1 MTTAPAVYTAISHVQ
16 AALAKEGI
24 AKGRRNQQQGF
35 AFRGIDDVYSAIA
48 SLLPAHG
55 LTVIPR
61 MIARECDAR
70 ATKSGGTMFYVTV
83 EAEFDFVATADG
95 SHHTARTFGE
105 ASDSGD
111 KATNKAMS
119 AAMKYA
125 VLMTFTVP
133 TEGDNDADAHT
144 PEPVEPEP
152 ALPQVDPA
160 DFALRWDRMLAL
172 SDTLQALT
180 KLREDT
186 AAERAAVKVA
196 DAEMNARI
204 NAAYKA
210 RQQALLAQSIT
221 QAG

>member
-1 MTTAPAVYTAISHVQ
+1 MSAPAVYAAISAVQ
-16 AALAKEGI
+16 AALAKHGI
-24 AKGRRNQQQGF
+24 AKGRQNAQQGF

-55 LTVIPR
+55 LCIIPR
-61 MIARECDAR
+61 MIGRETDAR
-70 ATKSGGTMFYVTV
+70 PTRNGGVLYYVTV

-95 SHHTARTFGE
+95 SKHTARTFGE

-144 PEPVEPEP
+144 PPETVP
-152 ALPQVDPA
+152 IDAA
-160 DFALRWDRMLAL
+160 AFALSWQRMLDQAETLAAL
-172 SDTLQALT
+172 D
-180 KLREDT
+180 KLKADT
-186 AAERAAVKVA
+186 AADRAAVKAA
-196 DAEMNARI
+196 DPDMSARV
-204 NAAYKA
+204 NEAYKA
-210 RQQALLAQSIT
+210 RQKLVVALTAP

>member
-1 MTTAPAVYTAISHVQ
+1 MTTPAVYAAISHVQ

-35 AFRGIDDVYSAIA
+35 AFRGIDEVYNAIA
-48 SLLPAHG
+48 SLLPQHG
-55 LTVIPR
+55 LVIAPR
-61 MIARECDAR
+61 IVSRESVER
-70 ATKSGGTMFYVTV
+70 ATRNGGVMYYVTV

-95 SHHTARTFGE
+95 SRHVVRTFGE

-144 PEPVEPEP
+144 PPESAP
-152 ALPQVDPA
+152 AAAAPRMTPA
-160 DFALRWDRMLAL
+160 EWADREMVRLDGMLKRGDGEGIANWPATEAKALA
-172 SDTLQALT
+172 TLQKKAPDAHETLM
-180 KLREDT
+180 RFYNDT
-186 AAERAAVKVA
+186 
-196 DAEMNARI
+196 
-204 NAAYKA
+204 
-210 RQQALLAQSIT
+210 LAQSR
-221 QAG
+221 AKGD